1 MSRGVSDGCDRAA
14 NTPPL
19 RCGSASAVSFAGG
32 QASRAHTPGGSR
44 DFGYSALPGG
54 ALKGLHAPMEKSSNS
69 GARPSSFG
77 AVVSRSDSAW
87 DAFNESPEFLHSAA
101 VPIASPNRPP
111 SKVEG
116 CRSAALS
123 AKSIDT
129 QGGSLCAS
137 WQDHRCLPLRMLL
150 SKFPSKNKIPLVGLP
165 GAGPGGEVQLD
176 APFGFC
182 LLTFRNR
189 EVEEKYRCSRLCRRT
204 SSSLGIS
211 FLFLLVLSSLCPVY
225 GKVLCILGAPHNIYL
240 SFTVGCGCLIGLW
253 VVHAA
258 VVAFRKKLKV
268 SDKLT
273 IHLTLFLI
281 TLTLLLALA
290 WANAYLCLD
299 AENQQR
305 SLKAFG
311 LGETAADESAGD
323 LFVPSSGGSRR
334 LSLLPTA
341 AGSSSPPAATVTGD
355 AAFADPIAAAAAA
368 AAVPQPNGS
377 AHGLA
382 AASADAALDE
392 PSAVA
397 GVGAPAKA
405 GVGALT
411 SIEDKAHD
419 LLHANMFVLLLIMTL
434 SVVAVYSL
442 TDFSPAFLA
451 WSWPLYLLFPVLT
464 VTTTVISNF
473 LLNHNLSAEATYMAF
488 LLSLVIWGC
497 GFANRYVCEAEHR
510 AEFFFSEVG
519 MLLAAGL
526 TTTPP
531 VAAAAAR
538 RAAPAAAAVT
548 ASTAFSRLYGGCVV
562 CCGVQGACK
571 RMQPQTPM
579 GSMAS
584 VHKGAPAVSTAVEE
598 LQKLALAALR
608 LVKAARVAAAEGPGS
623 YLSDNLFVQ
632 LHAVVAELLATLA
645 KTEALYSSRVMH
657 ALVDTAAAQR
667 WLASL
672 QRPSAA
678 LLEDFSWSADAS
690 MATPVCFQG
699 RQQLPSSRE
708 IVYSSRLVDEGHWQS
723 RRLASMDSSAVCSGS
738 DWHKLPSEGV
748 AREPLTRTNSPSFL
762 APAFAA
768 AAAAEVVDGSS
779 KLPRS
784 KEALRQANQHAALSE
799 ANVSPVH
806 DTFNTGGVDKDAAAA
821 GAGTAAAGA
830 AEAAVVS
837 SPSTQ
842 LLTSLARS
850 FLAFS
855 PSQPRKPS
863 IGSKHSHGGGGQ
875 GVGGV
880 LVEELLEMQLQ
891 AFKSHQNVRRQKE
904 IVSELMSPSHVLYE
918 ENPPFASPAFA
929 GVGVDWDLDI
939 LSLAQNHQGA
949 LQQVG
954 FVLMRPFVDLLGC
967 GLSPLLQLLQQLEAR
982 YDPELP
988 YHTATHACQ
997 VAHAAMVLNAEMGLD
1012 HCKEKVGS
1020 FCLCL
1025 AAIAHDVGHLGKTN
1039 GFLQQSRHPLATL
1052 YNDQSIMENFHASL
1066 LFRIINEIPSANIF
1080 RSQSA
1085 EAYQSMRQQI
1095 IALILATDM
1104 KDHVDLM
1111 SRCRIKRSS
1120 PNFNCLR
1127 REEDAVH
1134 VRKMLLKMADLSH
1147 TLLCWRDHFTWVCK
1161 ISEEFYRQGDAE
1173 RRLKLPVSPVC
1184 NRECH
1189 QFLAQNQVAF
1199 MKILVEPLLC
1209 EIEGIEQAV
1218 ENQKSSPPLVS
1229 ETLRMRYESNVERWT
1244 LLESSGVYIVI
1255 DNETLSRG
1263 FYRGT
1268 NSRERRSEEVGCVPG
1283 GHDLP
1288 KH

>member
-1 MSRGVSDGCDRAA
+1 MSRGASDGCDRAA
-14 NTPPL
+14 TTPPL

-32 QASRAHTPGGSR
+32 QATRLHTPGGSR
-44 DFGYSALPGG
+44 NFGYSAFSWG
-54 ALKGLHAPMEKSSNS
+54 ALRGVHAPMEKSSAS
-69 GARPSSFG
+69 GALPSGFG

-87 DAFNESPEFLHSAA
+87 DAFNESPEFPHSAA
-101 VPIASPNRPP
+101 VPIASPNRPH

-129 QGGSLCAS
+129 QGGSLCAG

-150 SKFPSKNKIPLVGLP
+150 RKFPSKNKIPLLGFS
-165 GAGPGGEVQLD
+165 GAGPGGEVQID

-189 EVEEKYRCSRLCRRT
+189 EVEEKYR
-204 SSSLGIS
+204 
-211 FLFLLVLSSLCPVY
+211 
-225 GKVLCILGAPHNIYL
+225 
-240 SFTVGCGCLIGLW
+240 
-253 VVHAA
+253 
-258 VVAFRKKLKV
+258 
-268 SDKLT
+268 
-273 IHLTLFLI
+273 
-281 TLTLLLALA
+281 
-290 WANAYLCLD
+290 
-299 AENQQR
+299 
-305 SLKAFG
+305 LKAFD
-311 LGETAADESAGD
+311 LGETATDESAGD
-323 LFVPSSGGSRR
+323 VFVPSGGPSRR
-334 LSLLPTA
+334 LSPLASTA
-341 AGSSSPPAATVTGD
+341 GPSSPPAATVSSA
-355 AAFADPIAAAAAA
+355 AAFKDPIAVAAA
-368 AAVPQPNGS
+368 AAVPQSDGAS
-377 AHGLA
+377 RVSA
-382 AASADAALDE
+382 AASADAALEE
-392 PSAVA
+392 PSSVLGA
-397 GVGAPAKA
+397 GAPSKSR
-405 GVGALT
+405 VGALA

-442 TDFSPAFLA
+442 TDFSPAF
-451 WSWPLYLLFPVLT
+451 
-464 VTTTVISNF
+464 
-473 LLNHNLSAEATYMAF
+473 YMAF

-510 AEFFFSEVG
+510 AEFFFSEVRS
-519 MLLAAGL
+519 AAASWIA
-526 TTTPP
+526 
-531 VAAAAAR
+531 AAAAAR
-538 RAAPAAAAVT
+538 RAAPATAAAAAT
-548 ASTAFSRLYGGCVV
+548 ASTAFPRSGRGCVV
-562 CCGVQGACK
+562 CCILQGACK
-571 RMQPQTPM
+571 RMQPQTSM

-608 LVKAARVAAAEGPGS
+608 LVKAVRSKTSPPAHAACLAIRLILDVEPQQYRTVLHWSGPLTSKGGWACMPLFSSSSREDATSLSLERQANCAALLMVLDALLLLLLQARVAAADGPSS
-623 YLSDNLFVQ
+623 YLSENLFVQ
-632 LHAVVAELLATLA
+632 LQAVVAELLATLA

-667 WLASL
+667 WLSNIQL
-672 QRPSAA
+672 PSAA

-690 MATPVCFQG
+690 MAAPVCSQG

-768 AAAAEVVDGSS
+768 AAAAAAAEVVDSS
-779 KLPRS
+779 NKLSRS
-784 KEALRQANQHAALSE
+784 KEVLRQTNQHAPLSE
-799 ANVSPVH
+799 GNVSPKH
-806 DTFNTGGVDKDAAAA
+806 ETFNTGGVDRDAAAAA
-821 GAGTAAAGA
+821 GAAGAAAGSAEAAAAGA
-830 AEAAVVS
+830 QAVVS
-837 SPSTQ
+837 SPPSQ

-850 FLAFS
+850 FLAFN

-863 IGSKHSHGGGGQ
+863 ISAEQNRGGGGR
-875 GVGGV
+875 GGGGGG
-880 LVEELLEMQLQ
+880 LVEELLEMQIQ
-891 AFKSHQNVRRQKE
+891 AFKNQQTVRRQKE
-904 IVSELMSPSHVLYE
+904 IANDLITASHVLYE
-918 ENPPFASPAFA
+918 DHRPFASPAFA
-929 GVGVDWDLDI
+929 GVGVDWDLDL
-939 LSLAQNHQGA
+939 LSLAQTHQGA
-949 LQQVG
+949 LQHVG
-954 FVLMRPFVDLLGC
+954 FVLLRPFVDVLGC
-967 GLSPLLQLLQQLEAR
+967 GLVPVLQLLQQLEAL

-1020 FCLCL
+1020 LCLCL
-1025 AAIAHDVGHLGKTN
+1025 AALAHDVGHLGRTN
-1039 GFLQQSRHPLATL
+1039 GFLQQSRHPLATI
-1052 YNDQSIMENFHASL
+1052 YNDQSIMENFHCSL
-1066 LFRIINEIPSANIF
+1066 LFRIINEIPSANVF

-1173 RRLKLPVSPVC
+1173 RRLKLPISPVC
-1184 NRECH
+1184 NRDCH

-1229 ETLRMRYESNVERWT
+1229 GTLRTRYESNVERWT

-1268 NSRERRSEEVGCVPG
+1268 NSRERRSEEGGCVPG
-1283 GHDLP
+1283 GHDMH